1 MKNLILLGDSI
12 CISYREK
19 VKEML
24 EGKATVAYPE
34 ENCRW
39 SGYMYNTL
47 RYWLPEL
54 PKPDVIHFN
63 SGIWECVHLY
73 GESEPFYTTED
84 YVRDVMRV
92 YRELCKTGAKVIFGT
107 TTPITEHVKLY
118 DHEVQKNLDA
128 VLPVLKAA
136 GCEINDL
143 NAVVRA
149 DKGRF
154 IIPDD
159 GCHLTEDGAQACAE
173 AVVKAVLPYLE

>member
-12 CISYREK
+12 CISYREM
-19 VKEML
+19 VKDML
-24 EGKATVAYPE
+24 KDKANVAYPQ

-92 YRELCKTGAKVIFGT
+92 YHELCKTGAKIIFAT
-107 TTPITEHVKLY
+107 TTPIQKHVKLY
-118 DHEVQKNLDA
+118 NHEVQKNLDA
-128 VLPVLKAA
+128 ILPYLQAE

-149 DKGRF
+149 DMDRF
-154 IIPDD
+154 ILPND
-159 GCHLTEDGAQACAE
+159 GCHLTEEGAHACAN
-173 AVVKAVLPYLE
+173 AVVRTVSPYLD